1 MKKALSLLLVLALML
16 ALAACGAAATLP
28 ADEDNMQEIPNP
40 WLTVSSMEDA
50 ETFLGYSM
58 TAPETVAGLSRVAI
72 RTLADSGNKIL
83 EVSYG
88 GSRDKAS
95 LRKAP
100 ATAEDIS
107 GDYTEYAKTET
118 VTLGDIAVTE
128 KGDGENVF
136 SAVWTKGEYSYAFFS
151 TVGVSADSLAELI
164 SGIE

>member
-1 MKKALSLLLVLALML
+1 MKKAFSFLLVLALVL
-16 ALAACGAAATLP
+16 TLAACGAAATLP
-28 ADEDNMQEIPNP
+28 ADEDNMQEISNP
-40 WLTVSSMEDA
+40 WLAVSSMEDA
-50 ETFLGYSM
+50 EAYLGYGM
-58 TAPETVAGLSRVAI
+58 TAPETVDGLSLAAI
-72 RTLADSGNKIL
+72 RTLADNDNEIL

-88 GSRDKAS
+88 SGRNKAS
-95 LRKAP
+95 IRKAP
-100 ATAEDIS
+100 ATTEDIS

-118 VTLGDIAVTE
+118 VTIGGIAVTE